1 MLNPDPGHLF
11 TDCCSRGILKITKLR
26 ESPVVMYLLYIY
38 CKECGTKSEAREKVE
53 PPMRSYDRE
62 GGRKK
67 GWLTNTV
74 SVMCKRP
81 AGTED
86 VSNHK

>member
-1 MLNPDPGHLF
+1 M
-11 TDCCSRGILKITKLR
+11 
-26 ESPVVMYLLYIY
+26 
-38 CKECGTKSEAREKVE
+38 KSGAREKVE
-53 PPMRSYDRE
+53 PPKRSCDQD

-81 AGTED
+81 TGLED

>member
-1 MLNPDPGHLF
+1 M
-11 TDCCSRGILKITKLR
+11 
-26 ESPVVMYLLYIY
+26 
-38 CKECGTKSEAREKVE
+38 KSEAREKVE
-53 PPMRSYDRE
+53 PPMRSYDQD

-81 AGTED
+81 TEMED